1 MSKNIDL
8 VKRRANV
15 PRSND
20 GAPSRIGRRRR
31 ATRKIRR
38 VAHFGKIAKLSKNGK
53 PIKRRRAALILIYHK
68 LTNCKVARAVERPKF
83 AFFQSRE
90 NFRPKKFPFAPL
102 FVVLI
107 GPNASS
113 STVFAARRRL
123 ETPRQICRLSRKKRK
138 VRFRALAP
146 PLTRSPIPA

>member
-83 AFFQSRE
+83 AFFQPSFSRE
-90 NFRPKKFPFAPL
+90 KIFVRKNFLSPPF
-102 FVVLI
+102 
-107 GPNASS
+107 SS
-113 STVFAARRRL
+113 L
-123 ETPRQICRLSRKKRK
+123 
-138 VRFRALAP
+138 
-146 PLTRSPIPA
+146 